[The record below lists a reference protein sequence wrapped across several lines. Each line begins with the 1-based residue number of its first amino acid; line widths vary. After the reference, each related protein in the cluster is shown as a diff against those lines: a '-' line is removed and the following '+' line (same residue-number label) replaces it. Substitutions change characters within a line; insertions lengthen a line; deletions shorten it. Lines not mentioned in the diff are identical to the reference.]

1 MKDMRR
7 KYGRYALITGASS
20 GIGAEFARQ
29 LAAGRLDLILVARRR
44 DLLERMAKE
53 LRSKYHV
60 HVKVAPA
67 DLSRENFMSE
77 LESAIKG
84 SEIGL
89 LVNNAGFATSGPFLE
104 TDAEKEL
111 EMLHVNA
118 RAPLVLTKALAPA
131 MVRRGRGGIIFL
143 SSMAGMMSLPY
154 MANYAA
160 TKAYDLMLGEALWYE
175 LKGKGV
181 DVLSLAPGAV
191 KTEFGKV
198 AEVGS
203 GFGLME
209 PEKVVREA
217 LRKLGRTPSF
227 VPGSFFRAIA
237 GSSRVL
243 TRKMLV
249 RVSGSL
255 WTRYIMRRKHVDCL
269 EKRPEDECS

>member
-1 MKDMRR
+1 MKDMKGR
-7 KYGRYALITGASS
+7 YGRYALITGASS
-20 GIGAEFARQ
+20 GIGEEFARQ
-29 LAAGRLDLILVARRR
+29 LAAEGLDLVLVARRKGR
-44 DLLERMAKE
+44 LDRIAKE
-53 LRSKYHV
+53 LRTRYHV
-60 HVKVAPA
+60 DVRVAPV
-67 DLSRENFMSE
+67 DLSLEDFMLE
-77 LESAIKG
+77 LDPVINDL
-84 SEIGL
+84 EIGL

-131 MVRRGRGGIIFL
+131 MVGRGRGGIIFL
-143 SSMAGMMSLPY
+143 ASMAGMISLPY

-175 LKGKGV
+175 LKGRGV

-209 PEKVVREA
+209 PEKVVSKA

-237 GSSRVL
+237 GSSRIL

-249 RVSGSL
+249 RVAGSL